1 MSILPVGYTWNKED
15 LPATRYGGVSSIVN
29 TEVNGERGLIW
40 TAVWQR
46 MKNDNLTVSQVQVD
60 SGARFCC
67 RSPTRALLAWA
78 KEKI

>member
-46 MKNDNLTVSQVQVD
+46 MKNDNLTVSHKFKLIAEQGFVAD
-60 SGARFCC
+60 RPHAHF
-67 RSPTRALLAWA
+67 
-78 KEKI
+78 